1 MDNVRR
7 VLDAGFVRLVDH
19 MGDDASVVRSARV
32 SYGIGSKGVDEDAK
46 LINYMMRNG
55 HTSPFE
61 HVQFTFHVKCPLFV
75 ARQWQRHRTWSYNEL
90 SARYA
95 PVREEFYIPE
105 AHQVRLQSATNKQG
119 SAEPMDA
126 EAAALSVG
134 DMEQVYSYA
143 YETYKELIAAGVARE
158 LARSVLPVGMYTQFY
173 GSVNLHNLLH
183 FMELRQDEHAQYE
196 IRVYANALE
205 ALIDQYVP
213 VSLAAWRNRKGV

>member
-95 PVREEFYIPE
+95 PVR
-105 AHQVRLQSATNKQG
+105 
-119 SAEPMDA
+119 EPMDA